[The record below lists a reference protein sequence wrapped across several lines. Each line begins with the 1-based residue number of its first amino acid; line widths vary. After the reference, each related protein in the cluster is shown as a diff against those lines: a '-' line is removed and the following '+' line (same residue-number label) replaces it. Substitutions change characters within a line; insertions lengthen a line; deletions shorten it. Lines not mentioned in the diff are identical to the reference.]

1 MIYESD
7 TRTSDVEEIENE
19 TEGDDDDDDDSEVD
33 NNGGDDGNGDY

>member
-1 MIYESD
+1 MIHESD

>member
-19 TEGDDDDDDDSEVD
+19 TKGDDDDDDDSEVD
-33 NNGGDDGNGDY
+33 NNGDDDGNGDY